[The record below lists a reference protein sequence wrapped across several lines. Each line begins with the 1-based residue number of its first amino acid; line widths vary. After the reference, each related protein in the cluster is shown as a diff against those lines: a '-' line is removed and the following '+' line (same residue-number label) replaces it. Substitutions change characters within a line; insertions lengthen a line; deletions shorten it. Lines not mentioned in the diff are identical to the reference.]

1 MRLLATDPARFFD
14 ALAQA
19 VGRYVGTTN
28 QAGVIREWRDAET
41 GRVVAFSHEI
51 AKGRVPRGRSGSARR
66 TETRGSGM
74 KLRPRRPSLRR
85 VLRGQWFY
93 ATDAARANY
102 AWFASVDDLVR
113 RAVADPAVDVVDLG
127 PSGSDA
133 FSALKAKYGFASVDD
148 WPDVADYT
156 GPFRYEGGQ
165 RTAGVDGGLRG
176 VLEALR
182 ARG

>member
-1 MRLLATDPARFFD
+1 MKLRPRFSLHEVRLLATDPARFFD

-51 AKGRVPRGRSGSARR
+51 AKGRV
-66 TETRGSGM
+66 
-74 KLRPRRPSLRR
+74 
-85 VLRGQWFY
+85 LRGQWFY

-113 RAVADPAVDVVDLG
+113 RAVADPYVDVVDLG